1 MTRHGRR
8 AVGVVAA
15 ALLTVLAVSCGG
27 GGGGSGTGS
36 GTSSQN
42 LAAVKAELDKY
53 TGVPKFTAPGP
64 PIDRSKVAGK
74 TIFYIPDSSANPFA
88 SNVGNAIG
96 SAAKML
102 GMNFVN
108 CTTQGQ
114 VAQWVQCFGEAVG
127 RHVDLIYDFGGV
139 DPRVVGPQ
147 IAQAQKANIP
157 VLDVHVYAAS
167 QTPAA
172 GNYSVPAPYDQA
184 GRLMADWAVYDTKGK
199 TDALVLTSNEV
210 TGTPPIV
217 NSIKQVFNQ
226 YCGSSCK
233 LNFVNV
239 PVSDWQTKIQT
250 EVQSALT
257 RDPNINYILPIYDS
271 MSQFVV
277 PAITASGRTD
287 QVHISTYNGTPF
299 VLGYM
304 QTGSTVKM
312 NAGENLDWLGWA
324 YVDAAARVL
333 SGMSLPKTIDEHTA
347 LRVFTK
353 STVNEAGQPP
363 KLSTG
368 YGDAYVS
375 GYKSLWGVG

>member
-1 MTRHGRR
+1 MTTSGRR
-8 AVGVVAA
+8 AVGAAAA
-15 ALLTVLAVSCGG
+15 ALLALLAVSCGG
-27 GGGGSGTGS
+27 GASGTGGSGAST
-36 GTSSQN
+36 QN
-42 LAAVKAELDKY
+42 LNALKADLDKY

-64 PIDRSKVAGK
+64 AIDRNKIAGK
-74 TIFYIPDSSANPFA
+74 TIFYVPDSSANPFA
-88 SNVGNAIG
+88 SNIGNAIG
-96 SAAKML
+96 SAAKSL

-114 VAQWVQCFGEAVG
+114 VAQWVQCFDEAVG

-157 VLDVHVYAAS
+157 VEDIHVYANS
-167 QTPAA
+167 QTPVA
-172 GNYSVPAPYDQA
+172 GNYSVPAPYDEA
-184 GRLMADWAVYDTKGK
+184 GRIMADWAVYDTKGK

-217 NSIKQVFNQ
+217 NSIKQVFNR

-233 LNFVNV
+233 LNYVNV

-257 RDPNINYILPIYDS
+257 RDPNINYIIPIYDS

-277 PAITASGRTD
+277 PAITAAGRTN

-304 QTGSTVKM
+304 QTGSTVRM
-312 NAGENLDWLGWA
+312 DVGENLDWLGWA
-324 YVDAAARVL
+324 FADGAARVL
-333 SGMSLPKTIDEHTA
+333 SGMSPPKTIDEHTA

-353 STVNEAGQPP
+353 SNVNDAGQPP